1 MSPSTAL
8 RRRQWPL
15 ILAAIAVAYAAA
27 DTYVAVVALQPMMH
41 SVGLDETQI
50 QKAAPIVSGFLL
62 GYVGMLPL
70 IGRIAD
76 VRGRIPVLRWGL
88 FLFSVGSVVT
98 AVGYSLAS
106 LIVGRFLQGVGGG
119 ALVPAT
125 LALVADLYPAGRRSV
140 PLGIVSAVQEAGS
153 VLGPML
159 GAAILAFSSWH
170 GIFWVNAL
178 VGAALW
184 FGLSAGQG
192 RSRRR
197 IDWIGL
203 ALAIL
208 LAIGAFLVLHPPASI
223 KQDITWGSIYVPH
236 GSSPRWT
243 TDVGLVTVG
252 VAILLLAWCLL
263 GRAPAV
269 DLRDW
274 ARAARE
280 VDLLGA
286 SILGVSLGGIV
297 IAFASADPQIQVV
310 SHTGWLWL
318 GGSAVAAALFVVR
331 CRTAREPLIPRGA
344 LAAVPAWG
352 GLVISLLVGVT
363 LVTAL
368 VTVPAFAQ
376 TDGGD
381 SPTRAAF
388 VLVRLLVAL
397 PFGAYLG
404 GLLTHH
410 TSPRIVGAGGML
422 CATLGLWLMSTWQHG
437 ALDHVSATVALV
449 IAGFGFGLALAPI
462 NTAVLGATAPAVHGL
477 ASALTV
483 VARMIGMLVGV
494 SFLTVLALHSLYADI
509 PSVQQ
514 VCHSTTICGAYG
526 DQLAASAVIPMRS
539 MFRGAFWVG
548 LVASMAAAVLLGPTP
563 AREVEEIG

>member
-1 MSPSTAL
+1 MSVS
-8 RRRQWPL
+8 RRQWPL
-15 ILAAIAVAYAAA
+15 ILASIAVAYAAA

-41 SVGLDETQI
+41 SIGLDETEI

-62 GYVGMLPL
+62 GYVAMLPL

-88 FLFSVGSVVT
+88 FLFSFGSTIT
-98 AVGYSLAS
+98 AISYSLDT
-106 LIVGRFLQGVGGG
+106 LIAGRFLQGVGGG

-125 LALVADLYPAGRRSV
+125 LALVADLYPAGKRAV

-159 GAAILAFSSWH
+159 GAAILTVSGWR
-170 GIFWVNAL
+170 GIFWVNMA

-184 FGLSAGQG
+184 IGLTVAAG
-192 RSRRR
+192 RTRRR
-197 IDWIGL
+197 IDWIGVVL
-203 ALAIL
+203 ALA
-208 LAIGAFLVLHPPASI
+208 LAVGVCLVLHPPMSI
-223 KQDITWGSIYVPH
+223 KQDITWGEIYVPH
-236 GSSPRWT
+236 GPSPRWT

-252 VAILLLAWCLL
+252 IAVLLLAWCLV
-263 GRAPAV
+263 GRSAAV

-274 ARAARE
+274 AKATRE
-280 VDLLGA
+280 VDLIGA
-286 SILGVSLGGIV
+286 AILGVSLGGIV

-310 SHTGWLWL
+310 SNTGWMWL

-331 CRTAREPLIPRGA
+331 CRVAKAPLVPRRA
-344 LAAVPAWG
+344 FRAVPAWG

-376 TDGGD
+376 TDGND

-410 TSPRIVGAGGML
+410 TSPRLVGALGLL
-422 CATLGLWLMSTWQHG
+422 CATGGLWLMSNWQHG
-437 ALDHVSATVALV
+437 ALDHPSATLALV
-449 IAGFGFGLALAPI
+449 VSGFGFGLALAPI
-462 NTAVLGATAPAVHGL
+462 NTAVLGATAPEVHGL

-494 SFLTVLALHSLYADI
+494 SFLTVLALHSLYAEI

-514 VCHSTTICGAYG
+514 VCHSTTICDAYG
-526 DQLAASAVIPMRS
+526 NQLAASAVTPMRS

-548 LVASMAAAVLLGPTP
+548 LVASAASAFLLGRSP
-563 AREVEEIG
+563 ARTTE

>member
-1 MSPSTAL
+1 MPASTSL
-8 RRRQWPL
+8 GRRQWPL
-15 ILAAIAVAYAAA
+15 ILASIAVAYAAA

-41 SVGLDETQI
+41 SVGLDETEI

-62 GYVGMLPL
+62 GYVAMLPL

-88 FLFSVGSVVT
+88 FLFSFGSIIT
-98 AVGYSLAS
+98 AIAYSLPG
-106 LIVGRFLQGVGGG
+106 LIAGRFLQGVGGG

-125 LALVADLYPAGRRSV
+125 LALVADVYPAGRRAV

-153 VLGPML
+153 VIGPML
-159 GAAILAFSSWH
+159 GAAILALANWR
-170 GIFWVNAL
+170 GIFWVNAA

-184 FGLSAGQG
+184 VGMTIAAG
-192 RSRRR
+192 RTRRR

-203 ALAIL
+203 ALTIL
-208 LAIGAFLVLHPPASI
+208 LAIAVYLVLRPPMSI
-223 KQDITWGSIYVPH
+223 KQDISWGEIYVPH
-236 GSSPRWT
+236 GSSPYWT
-243 TDVGLVTVG
+243 TDVGFVTMGIAV
-252 VAILLLAWCLL
+252 LLLAWCLV
-263 GRAPAV
+263 GRTAAV

-274 ARAARE
+274 ARATRE
-280 VDLLGA
+280 VDLIGA
-286 SILGVSLGGIV
+286 AILGVSLGGIV

-310 SHTGWLWL
+310 SSSGWLWL
-318 GGSAVAAALFVVR
+318 AGSAVAAALFVVR
-331 CRTAREPLIPRGA
+331 CRTAKTPLIPRGA
-344 LAAVPAWG
+344 LRAVPAWG

-376 TDGGD
+376 TDAND

-388 VLVRLLVAL
+388 VLVRLLLAL

-404 GLLTHH
+404 GLLTHR
-410 TSPRIVGAGGML
+410 TSPRIVGSAGLL
-422 CATLGLWLMSTWQHG
+422 CATLGLWLMSHWQHN
-437 ALDHVSATVALV
+437 ALDHASATVALI
-449 IAGFGFGLALAPI
+449 IAGFGFGVALAPV
-462 NTAVLGATAPAVHGL
+462 NTAVLGATAPDVHGL

-494 SFLTVLALHSLYADI
+494 SFLTVLALHSLFADI
-509 PSVQQ
+509 PSVQD
-514 VCHSTTICGAYG
+514 VCHSTTICNAYG
-526 DQLAASAVIPMRS
+526 DKLAASAVVPMRS

-548 LVASMAAAVLLGPTP
+548 LVASAAAAVLLGRSP
-563 AREVEEIG
+563 AQAPE

>member
-1 MSPSTAL
+1 MALPSEGPAN
-8 RRRQWPL
+8 RRPWPL
-15 ILAAIAVAYAAA
+15 ILASIAVAYAAA

-41 SVGLDETQI
+41 SVGLEETQI

-62 GYVGMLPL
+62 GYVAMLPL

-88 FLFSVGSVVT
+88 FLFSFGSIIT
-98 AVGYSLAS
+98 AVAYSMPT
-106 LIVGRFLQGVGGG
+106 LIAGRFLQGIGGG

-125 LALVADLYPAGRRSV
+125 LALVADLYPAGRRAV

-159 GAAILAFSSWH
+159 GAAILAVSSWR
-170 GIFWVNAL
+170 GIFWVNVA

-184 FGLSAGQG
+184 LGLSASAA
-192 RSRRR
+192 RTRRR
-197 IDWIGL
+197 VDWIGL

-208 LAIGAFLVLHPPASI
+208 LAIGVYLVLHPPMSI
-223 KQDITWGSIYVPH
+223 KQDIFWGEIYVPH

-252 VAILLLAWCLL
+252 IAVVLLAWCLL
-263 GRAPAV
+263 GRSAAV
-269 DLRDW
+269 NLRDW
-274 ARAARE
+274 ARATRE
-280 VDLLGA
+280 VDLIGA
-286 SILGVSLGGIV
+286 GILGVSLGGIV
-297 IAFASADPQIQVV
+297 IAFASADPQIQMV
-310 SHTGWLWL
+310 SSTGWMWL
-318 GGSAVAAALFVVR
+318 AGSAIAAALFVIR
-331 CRTAREPLIPRGA
+331 CRVAKAPLIPRGA
-344 LAAVPAWG
+344 LGAVPAWG

-376 TDGGD
+376 TDGND

-404 GLLTHH
+404 GLLTHR
-410 TSPRIVGAGGML
+410 TSPRLVGSLGLL
-422 CATLGLWLMSTWQHG
+422 CATVGLWLMSNWQHG
-437 ALDHVSATVALV
+437 ALDHASATVALV
-449 IAGFGFGLALAPI
+449 VAGFGFGLVLAPV
-462 NTAVLGATAPAVHGL
+462 NTAVLGATPSDVHGL

-494 SFLTVLALHSLYADI
+494 SFLTVLALHTLYADA
-509 PSVQQ
+509 PSVES
-514 VCHSTTICGAYG
+514 VCHSTTVCDAYG
-526 DQLAASAVIPMRS
+526 NQLAASAVTPMRA

-548 LVASMAAAVLLGPTP
+548 LFASAAAAVLLGRSP
-563 AREVEEIG
+563 AHRPE

>member
-1 MSPSTAL
+1 M
-8 RRRQWPL
+8 
-15 ILAAIAVAYAAA
+15 AYAAA
-27 DTYVAVVALQPMMH
+27 DTYVAVVALQPMMR
-41 SVGLDETQI
+41 SVGLDETEI

-62 GYVGMLPL
+62 GYVAMLPL

-88 FLFSVGSVVT
+88 FLFSFGSIVT
-98 AVGYSLAS
+98 AIAYSLAW
-106 LIVGRFLQGVGGG
+106 LIAGRFLQGVGGG

-125 LALVADLYPAGRRSV
+125 LALVADLYPTDKRSV

-159 GAAILAFSSWH
+159 GAAILAFSSWR
-170 GIFWVNAL
+170 GIFWVNMLAGL
-178 VGAALW
+178 ALW
-184 FGLSAGQG
+184 VGLTLVAA
-192 RSRRR
+192 RTRRR
-197 IDWIGL
+197 IDWTGL
-203 ALAIL
+203 VLAAL
-208 LAIGAFLVLHPPASI
+208 LAVGVYLVLHPPMSI
-223 KQDITWGSIYVPH
+223 KQDINWGEIYVPH

-243 TDVGLVTVG
+243 TDVGLTTIG
-252 VAILLLAWCLL
+252 LAILLLAWCLL
-263 GRAPAV
+263 GRSAAV

-274 ARAARE
+274 AKATRE

-286 SILGVSLGGIV
+286 AILGLSLGGIV

-310 SHTGWLWL
+310 GHTGWLWL
-318 GGSAVAAALFVVR
+318 GGSAVAAALFIVR
-331 CRTAREPLIPRGA
+331 CRVAQAPLIPRGA
-344 LAAVPAWG
+344 LRAIPAWG
-352 GLVISLLVGVT
+352 GLVVSLLVGVT
-363 LVTAL
+363 LVSAL

-376 TDGGD
+376 TDASD

-404 GLLTHH
+404 GVLTHR
-410 TSPRIVGAGGML
+410 TSPRIVGALGLL
-422 CATLGLWLMSTWQHG
+422 CATLGLWLMSNWQHN
-437 ALDHVSATVALV
+437 ALDHASATIALV
-449 IAGFGFGLALAPI
+449 VAGFGFGLALAPV
-462 NTAVLGATAPAVHGL
+462 NTAVLGATAPDVHGL

-514 VCHSTTICGAYG
+514 VCHSQTICDAYAH
-526 DQLAASAVIPMRS
+526 QLAASAVTPMRS

-548 LVASMAAAVLLGPTP
+548 LVASAAAAVLLGRSP
-563 AREVEEIG
+563 AATSK